1 MAKKGNLNLLYVLGL
16 ALVVVGCVLPMFKL
30 GPFSANVFR
39 FMDFDSAGSI
49 GAVLLFAGAVAGLV
63 FSFVSL
69 GNDALLKLVALA
81 ASIIGGILLFGVD
94 SELGF
99 KILKK
104 VAYIGLYVVLAGW
117 VVACIGYFTKK

>member
-1 MAKKGNLNLLYVLGL
+1 MAKKGNVNLLYVLGM
-16 ALVVVGCVLPMFKL
+16 ALVAIGCVLPMFKL

-49 GAVLLFAGAVAGLV
+49 GAILLFAGAVAGLV
-63 FSFVSL
+63 FSFVSV
-69 GNDALLKLVALA
+69 GNASLLKLVALL

-117 VVACIGYFTKK
+117 VAACIGYFSNK